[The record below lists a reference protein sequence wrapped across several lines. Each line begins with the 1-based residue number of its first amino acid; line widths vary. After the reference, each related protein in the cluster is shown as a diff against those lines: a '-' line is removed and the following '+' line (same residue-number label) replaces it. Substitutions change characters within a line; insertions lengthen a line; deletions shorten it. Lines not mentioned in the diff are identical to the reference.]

1 MFHDTL
7 KSEEQYLRGLEDGYP
22 TVENLV
28 YIGSVDTDICKSE
41 ASPSQTQMISMGSSP
56 RLLSKHM

>member
-1 MFHDTL
+1 MILL
-7 KSEEQYLRGLEDGYP
+7 KVKNNTYGVWKMVTP
-22 TVENLV
+22 TVKNLV